1 MSKITLIN
9 PRELLRHGSKNMFA
23 AAANGDTVIVRAGS
37 IVREGRHLVRS
48 EHGNSTSA
56 YGQEVASK
64 VYKLVELNDIEVAQ
78 LQRDLDIQEGYSP
91 QN

>member
-1 MSKITLIN
+1 MPKITLIN
-9 PRELLRHGSKNMFA
+9 PRELLRHGSKNMFS

-56 YGQEVASK
+56 YGSDIASK
-64 VYKLVELNDIEVAQ
+64 VYKLVELTDEEIKN
-78 LQRDLDIQEGYSP
+78 LQRELDIQEGYTAK
-91 QN
+91 N